1 MKTFF
6 LTVFLSTLPFTS
18 IVAYHEI
25 RSALNVAE
33 IERIHNLPVSISIPS
48 DEIEVEF
55 VPFFEEPRN
64 VVCGEYTC
72 TFTPSATVQTIDS
85 EIEIDFIA
93 DSE

>member
-48 DEIEVEF
+48 DEIEIEF
-55 VPFFEEPRN
+55 IP
-64 VVCGEYTC
+64 T
-72 TFTPSATVQTIDS
+72 ATVQSVDS

>member
-1 MKTFF
+1 MKTLF
-6 LTVFLSTLPFTS
+6 LTIFLSTLPFTS
-18 IVAYHEI
+18 IVAYNEI

-48 DEIEVEF
+48 DEIEIEF
-55 VPFFEEPRN
+55 IP
-64 VVCGEYTC
+64 T
-72 TFTPSATVQTIDS
+72 ATVQSVDS

>member
-6 LTVFLSTLPFTS
+6 LTIFLSTLPFTS

-33 IERIHNLPVSISIPS
+33 IERIHSLPVSISVPS
-48 DEIEVEF
+48 NEIEIEF
-55 VPFFEEPRN
+55 IP
-64 VVCGEYTC
+64 T
-72 TFTPSATVQTIDS
+72 ATVQSVDS

>member
-1 MKTFF
+1 MKTLF
-6 LTVFLSTLPFTS
+6 LTIFLSTLPFTS

-48 DEIEVEF
+48 DEIEIEF
-55 VPFFEEPRN
+55 IP
-64 VVCGEYTC
+64 T
-72 TFTPSATVQTIDS
+72 ATVQPVDS

-93 DSE
+93 DAE

>member
-6 LTVFLSTLPFTS
+6 LTIFLSTLPFTS

-33 IERIHNLPVSISIPS
+33 IERIHNLPVSISVPS
-48 DEIEVEF
+48 NEIEIEF
-55 VPFFEEPRN
+55 IP
-64 VVCGEYTC
+64 T
-72 TFTPSATVQTIDS
+72 ATVQSVDS

>member
-1 MKTFF
+1 MKTLF
-6 LTVFLSTLPFTS
+6 LTLFISALPITS

-25 RSALNVAE
+25 KSSLAVTEMEA
-33 IERIHNLPVSISIPS
+33 IKNLPVSVSVPS

-93 DSE
+93 DAE

>member
-1 MKTFF
+1 MKTLF
-6 LTVFLSTLPFTS
+6 LTIFLSTLPFTS

-48 DEIEVEF
+48 DEIEIEF
-55 VPFFEEPRN
+55 IP
-64 VVCGEYTC
+64 T
-72 TFTPSATVQTIDS
+72 ATVQSVDS